1 MLGIEVYRVT
11 RNTRTYLSYFILPP
25 AYSRQDYK
33 HSISIPPDR
42 SFKYASVGQRDFI
55 KFSIKWNNGER
66 VWDFFQISLSL
77 SFFFLFFLAKFC
89 CPVKNYRSLLN
100 ANDESRSN
108 KKYQE
113 SRIRRWSVF
122 VYPSLS
128 KRTFVQAFS
137 DLPRCV
143 DCYSKCN
150 AVNAFD
156 PCRILA
162 ILGICEAE

>member
-1 MLGIEVYRVT
+1 MNLCRWFMLGIEVYRVT

-66 VWDFFQISLSL
+66 VWDFFQISLS
-77 SFFFLFFLAKFC
+77 
-89 CPVKNYRSLLN
+89 
-100 ANDESRSN
+100 
-108 KKYQE
+108 
-113 SRIRRWSVF
+113 
-122 VYPSLS
+122 PSLS
-128 KRTFVQAFS
+128 LSFSFSFLRNFVARWKITARCWTRMMKVEATKNIRNRVFDGGVYLSIRVWVNERFVQAFS

-156 PCRILA
+156 PC
-162 ILGICEAE
+162 